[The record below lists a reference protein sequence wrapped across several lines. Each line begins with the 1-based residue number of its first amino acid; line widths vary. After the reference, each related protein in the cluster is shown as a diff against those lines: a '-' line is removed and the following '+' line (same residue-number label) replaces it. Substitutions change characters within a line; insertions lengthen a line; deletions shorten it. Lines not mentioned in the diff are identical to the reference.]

1 MANGSYVGNAA
12 TFLISTLFGLYL
24 LAILLRLLLQW
35 VRADFYNPISQF
47 LVRLSNPLLKPMRR
61 YIPGYGG
68 IDLASIILLLLLQ
81 MLELLLI
88 LWLRGGSPNPGG
100 LLLWSIAE
108 LLGLTVHLYMVTI
121 IVQVVLSWVNPGAYH
136 PVNTMLY
143 QLNEPLLGPAR
154 RMLPPMGGFDLS
166 PLIVLVLLQL
176 ASMLLVAPLRDLGT
190 GLTLG

>member
-24 LAILLRLLLQW
+24 LAVLLRLLLQW

-47 LVRLSNPLLKPMRR
+47 LVKLSNPLLKPMRR

-68 IDLASIILLLLLQ
+68 IDLASIVLLLLLQ
-81 MLELLLI
+81 TLELLLI
-88 LWLRGGSPNPGG
+88 LWIRSASPNFGG
-100 LLLWSIAE
+100 LMLWSLAE

-121 IVQVVLSWVNPGAYH
+121 IVQVVLSWISPGAYH

-143 QLNEPLLGPAR
+143 QLNEPLLRPAR
-154 RMLPPMGGFDLS
+154 QLLPPIGSFDLS
-166 PLIVLVLLQL
+166 PIIVLVLLQL
-176 ASMLLVAPLRDLGT
+176 TSMLLVAPLRDLGT
-190 GLTLG
+190 GLALG